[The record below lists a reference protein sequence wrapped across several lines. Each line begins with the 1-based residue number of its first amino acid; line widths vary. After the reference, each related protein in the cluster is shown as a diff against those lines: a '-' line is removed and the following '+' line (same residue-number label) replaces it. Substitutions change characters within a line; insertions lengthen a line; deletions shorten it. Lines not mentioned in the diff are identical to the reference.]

1 MQRRSIRPVTV
12 SVCIP
17 AHRAGAFIAETVA
30 SVLEQSH
37 ADLRLLVAVDPAEDD
52 PADTTLVALEPF
64 RADPRVEI
72 RVNPRRL
79 GWAGNIAA
87 LLPRVRTDWYAILPH
102 DDLWHPDYLEKLLP
116 PLLAAP
122 DAVVSYAD
130 LIRFGAQTGGHS
142 VVLPPGEDRAR
153 HLLRFLLQGAEAM
166 PWRGVTRRSSLAATG
181 GFPTDAHRGF
191 AVECEYAMALLGAG
205 RALHRAEVLYRKR
218 VHAPGV
224 MSASRVRV
232 AGVSPAERLAGWQ
245 AHDRQ
250 MGLRLQAAM
259 RAIAMGADQAA
270 LCRAALDAAM
280 LRRRQLMVA
289 PVLDAGALARVG
301 AALDAAAGEG
311 GDARAVRARLHRVL
325 SLHHRSAGAGD
336 EAAREAAR
344 AAALDPE
351 LAD

>member
-1 MQRRSIRPVTV
+1 MTV

-17 AHRAGAFIAETVA
+17 AYRAGAFIAETVA
-30 SVLEQSH
+30 SVLDQSR
-37 ADLRLLVAVDPAEDD
+37 ADLRLIVAVDPAEDD
-52 PADTTLVALEPF
+52 PSDTTLAALEPF
-64 RADPRVEI
+64 RADPRVDI
-72 RVNPRRL
+72 GVNARRL

-87 LLPRVRTDWYAILPH
+87 LLQRVRTDWYAVLPH
-102 DDLWHPDYLEKLLP
+102 DDLWHRDYLAKLLP
-116 PLLAAP
+116 PLVAAP

-130 LIRFGAQTGGHS
+130 MTRFGAATGGRS

-191 AVECEYAMALLGAG
+191 AVECEYALALLGAG
-205 RALHRAEVLYRKR
+205 RVLHRAEVLYRKR

-224 MSASRVRV
+224 PSASRARV
-232 AGVSPAERLAGWQ
+232 AGVPPAERLAAWR

-259 RAIAMGADQAA
+259 RGIAMPSDREA

-280 LRRRQLMVA
+280 LRRRQQMVA
-289 PVLDAGALARVG
+289 PALDAEALVRVG
-301 AALDAAAGEG
+301 AALAAAAGDG
-311 GDARAVRARLHRVL
+311 ADAGAVRARLHRVL
-325 SLHHRSAGAGD
+325 SLHHRAVGEAEEAG
-336 EAAREAAR
+336 REAAL
-344 AAALDPE
+344 AASLDPG